1 MKASNKHWQFIAG
14 AILGALILSGCAEKL
29 STGQQI
35 IAALENM
42 EQAAEQGHHLEF
54 MTYVADDFSGQS
66 GALNRRAFHRF
77 MIFQMNENRR
87 LQAQFFP
94 IHVQEKDDTGSATA
108 RFKMLVTGG
117 AGLLPERGQLFEV
130 ESGWV
135 RDGTDWLLRSAEW
148 QPVDMATIY
157 RQ

>member
-1 MKASNKHWQFIAG
+1 MKLSRKRWQIVAG
-14 AILGALILSGCAEKL
+14 VILGGFLLSGCGEKL
-29 STGQQI
+29 STEQQI
-35 IAALENM
+35 IATLENM

-54 MTYVADDFSGQS
+54 MTHVADDFSGQL
-66 GALNRRAFHRF
+66 GALNRREFHRF

-94 IHVQEKDDTGSATA
+94 IHVQEKDDTESATA

-135 RDGTDWLLRSAEW
+135 RDGSDWLLHSAEW
-148 QPVDMATIY
+148 KPVDMAAVY